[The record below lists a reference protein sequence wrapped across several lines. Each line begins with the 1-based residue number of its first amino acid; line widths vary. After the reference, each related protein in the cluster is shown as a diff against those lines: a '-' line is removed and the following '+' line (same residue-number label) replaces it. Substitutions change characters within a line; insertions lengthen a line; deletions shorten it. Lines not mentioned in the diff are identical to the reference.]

1 MSHTSTTWSDWI
13 RLSDGA
19 CEVFVRKDR
28 ISAVWE
34 GHDGMTRAFLE
45 GEAFIDERNLKD
57 FLQDLWGS
65 SVKKAENAD
74 WEVEE

>member
-34 GHDGMTRAFLE
+34 ERDGMTRAFLE
-45 GEAFIDERNLKD
+45 GEAFVDERSLKD
-57 FLQDLWGS
+57 FLRDLWGS
-65 SVKKAENAD
+65 EKARG
-74 WEVEE
+74 EE